1 MIPYSTGDAPIAV
14 MLHICLSE
22 TFEKGV
28 PRICWTPGNRPH
40 DVGAEERLHTSDGFA
55 G

>member
-1 MIPYSTGDAPIAV
+1 MIPYSTGIAPIAV
-14 MLHICLSE
+14 KLHICLSE

-28 PRICWTPGNRPH
+28 LSISWTPGNRPH
-40 DVGAEERLHTSDGFA
+40 DVGAEERLHTSDGTA